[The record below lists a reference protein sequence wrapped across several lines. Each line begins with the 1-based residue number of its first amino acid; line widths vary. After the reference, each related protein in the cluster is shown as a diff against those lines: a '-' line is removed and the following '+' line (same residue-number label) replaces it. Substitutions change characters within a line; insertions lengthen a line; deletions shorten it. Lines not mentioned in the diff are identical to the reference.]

1 MKKFFLTLVIF
12 LTAGSA
18 VAENGRLD
26 CTTFNG
32 GNKVFHFLID
42 VDRDRKI
49 VLVDG
54 QFTTEVSISDF
65 HVSFVLADG
74 NESYNFNIYPNGRL
88 IAIHASNKSTL
99 LMQCT

>member
-1 MKKFFLTLVIF
+1 MKKFLLTLFIF

-18 VAENGRLD
+18 VAENGQLN

-32 GNKVFHFLID
+32 GSKVFHFLID

-54 QFTTEVSISDF
+54 QYTTEVSVSDF
-65 HVSFVLADG
+65 RISFVLADD

-88 IAIHASNKSTL
+88 IATHALNKTTL